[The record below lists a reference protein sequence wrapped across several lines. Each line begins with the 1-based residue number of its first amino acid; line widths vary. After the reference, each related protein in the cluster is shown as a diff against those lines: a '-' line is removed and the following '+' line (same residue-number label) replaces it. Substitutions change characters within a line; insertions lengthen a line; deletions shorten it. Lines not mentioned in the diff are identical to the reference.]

1 MRLLGERSTSVK
13 KGAFKTALSLF
24 NICQLEK
31 QIEEIEKLW
40 VEEGGRLTVSC
51 LGSQVKRCIQ
61 WGLGVTGVSHAA
73 HWSVRGRPR
82 NGWGWQCGGHW

>member
-51 LGSQVKRCIQ
+51 LGSQVKK
-61 WGLGVTGVSHAA
+61 VSRKKEEVSCEVEDQVFAVEVQQYNTVQFL
-73 HWSVRGRPR
+73 SL
-82 NGWGWQCGGHW
+82 